1 MEEKRQACRHDKP
14 LSVYFGFFGEK
25 ESLSGPESFRGFVED
40 VSTGGVRI
48 QIVDAYGFLYG
59 KDLRRKVI
67 KLSIP
72 MPQFDYTLVTT
83 GIIQWVKSDNKSL
96 NQTFSLGVEFIN
108 ISMTDCQYLENYLSS
123 NLGDQNLLWDLWSK
137 EVKP

>member
-1 MEEKRQACRHDKP
+1 MEEKRQSHRHDKA
-14 LSVYFGFFGEK
+14 LSVYFSFFGEA
-25 ESLSGPESFRGFVED
+25 ENFSGPADYRGFVED
-40 VSTGGVRI
+40 VSISGIRI
-48 QIVDAYGFLYG
+48 KIIDAYGFLYG
-59 KDLRRKVI
+59 KDLRSKVI

-83 GIIQWVKSDNKSL
+83 GIIQWVKNDNKSL

-108 ISMTDCQYLENYLSS
+108 ISITDCQYLENYLSS